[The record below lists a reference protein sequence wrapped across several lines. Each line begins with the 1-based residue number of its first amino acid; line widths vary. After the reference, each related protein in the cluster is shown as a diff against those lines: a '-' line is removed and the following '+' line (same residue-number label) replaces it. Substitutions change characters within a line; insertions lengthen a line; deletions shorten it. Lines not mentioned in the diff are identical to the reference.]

1 MIIGSRLCSSLSSL
15 LPILE
20 EKRIEVSKQQ
30 RFSTFRK
37 EPASIRHGCI
47 KHCASGGRREDKI
60 GGLAVANLPLG
71 IADGH
76 FLPRRQAF
84 AERRGAAIGERI
96 ETVQFG
102 KQSPRGIEQGKE
114 VRGPNFVSSFRTGE
128 FPPPYQDSDAQVSFS
143 EGGNRQRMVVRKRE
157 RGANVIARG
166 GKNPG
171 RANQR
176 QAHGSIGSCAVA
188 QVGGGNDS
196 KATSSTL

>member
-1 MIIGSRLCSSLSSL
+1 MLEHDVIIGSRLCSSLSSL

-96 ETVQFG
+96 ETAQFG

-128 FPPPYQDSDAQVSFS
+128 FPPALS
-143 EGGNRQRMVVRKRE
+143 RQRRSAFVF
-157 RGANVIARG
+157 
-166 GKNPG
+166 G
-171 RANQR
+171 RWESA
-176 QAHGSIGSCAVA
+176 AHGSA
-188 QVGGGNDS
+188 QKGAWS
-196 KATSSTL
+196 KCDRARR